1 MPLELV
7 FGPFLVLIQIFN
19 CVRRLENE
27 WSILL
32 IRRTFAIFIIISTA
46 SGIVAQVET
55 GTLTNETFGSAFV
68 SLLIAYYLA
77 RSPSNKT
84 RSSDVGV
91 ESNSDDIGDEVPM
104 EELLEEFEESLEEME
119 SEEIQTN
126 YKPERINKSN
136 PVKDKQ
142 SILSKI
148 FQGKTDRY

>member
-1 MPLELV
+1 MEPK
-7 FGPFLVLIQIFN
+7 QN
-19 CVRRLENE
+19 R
-27 WSILL
+27 SIGLL
-32 IRRTFAIFIIISTA
+32 IRRTFAIFIIISTG
-46 SGIVAQVET
+46 SGIVAQIET
-55 GTLTNETFGSAFV
+55 GTLNNETFGSAFV

-77 RSPSNKT
+77 RSPRNKNQ
-84 RSSDVGV
+84 SSDMSI
-91 ESNSDDIGDEVPM
+91 ESNNDELGDEVPM

-126 YKPERINKSN
+126 YKQQRVNKSN